1 MAERYRRYA
10 FNVAA
15 NTETAIFT
23 APNDGEGTPGAAES
37 VIIGFL
43 IASTST
49 AAGTVTVEIKDY
61 ATNGTGLTQKTIGI
75 ADTIPLPADTSID
88 LIPGKLVLQHAL
100 NGASPQVLTG
110 DIINI
115 TSTQTCDVTISL
127 VERV

>member
-1 MAERYRRYA
+1 MAERYMRY
-10 FNVAA
+10 VTEIPV
-15 NTETAIFT
+15 NTETQVYE
-23 APNDGEGTPGAAES
+23 APNDGAAGAADS

-43 IASTST
+43 ICSRSSS
-49 AAGTVTVEIKDY
+49 AGTVTVEIIDY
-61 ATNGTGLTQKTIGI
+61 STRGTGLTQKTYGI